1 MNIVHIEDFFHP
13 DAGYQVN
20 ILAKF
25 MARQGHEVTVITGE
39 LDKIPDTLT
48 AFFRKENI
56 EAADAVYTEKT
67 GVKIIRIPLIG
78 YVSGR
83 VIFSRKIYKVVR
95 NLNPDILY
103 VHGNDTLS
111 GMCFSKKL
119 KSLECPLVMDNHM
132 LEMASHNRFSHIFRA
147 LYRTF
152 FAPIII
158 KNSIPVIR
166 TVDDPYVE
174 KCLGIPLKQCP
185 VIGFGSDVILFK
197 PDEYSKATFR
207 KENDISANDFVVLY
221 AGKLDESKGG
231 KILANAFAK
240 KFECQNSRN
249 VTLIVVGNTVGDYGK
264 EIEEIFSVS
273 ENRIIRFPTQKYMDL
288 AKFYQA
294 ADLAVFPKQCSL
306 SFFDVQACG
315 LPVLAEDNKINEER
329 LSNNNG
335 LVFKSNNI
343 ADFRTKVMHYANMQ
357 RDEYNII
364 SDNAYN
370 LIQSKYNYEKIAQQ
384 YITILQNVFKEKGEN

>member
-20 ILAKF
+20 ILAKY
-25 MARQGHEVTVITGE
+25 MVKQGHEVTVVTGE
-39 LDKIPDTLT
+39 MDKIPETLT
-48 AFFRKENI
+48 NFFGKENI
-56 EAADAVYTEKT
+56 EVADEVYKKKT

-83 VIFSRKIYKVVR
+83 AVFSGKIYKVVR

-111 GMCFSKKL
+111 GMRFTAKV
-119 KSLECPLVMDNHM
+119 KSLKYPLVLDNHM
-132 LEMASHNRFSHIFRA
+132 LEMASQNRFRHIFRA
-147 LYRTF
+147 FYRTVF
-152 FAPIII
+152 TRIII
-158 KNSIPVIR
+158 KNNIPVIR

-174 KCLGIPLKQCP
+174 KCLGIPLNQCP
-185 VIGFGSDVILFK
+185 VIGFGSDVIQFR
-197 PDEYSKATFR
+197 PDEYAKAIFR
-207 KENDISANDFVVLY
+207 KENNISADDFVVLY

-240 KFECQNSRN
+240 KIECQNSRS
-249 VTLIVVGNTVGDYGK
+249 VTLIVVGNAVGDYGR
-264 EIEEIFSVS
+264 ELEEIFSVS
-273 ENRIIRFPTQKYMDL
+273 ENKIIRFPTQKYMNL

-306 SFFDVQACG
+306 SFFDAQACG
-315 LPVLAEDNKINEER
+315 LPVLAEDNEINEER

-343 ADFRTKVMHYANMQ
+343 EDFRTKVLFCANMQ
-357 RDEYNII
+357 HNLFKEMCNN
-364 SDNAYN
+364 SYN
-370 LIQSKYNYEKIAQQ
+370 LIRQKYNYEDIAQR
-384 YITILQNVFKEKGEN
+384 YINIMQDRKEV